1 MSDIIPGCRERTNF
15 ISMREKYGQNVVT
28 RLRKLLNMKIR
39 IAKYRSHLY
48 FNHRCKD
55 NKVLPFSLRFK
66 PPIRSK
72 KGYKLMVNAGFSF
85 LRLRINDCHQSIQ
98 RLRSDWQRLFG
109 ELSALIDCSEI
120 QWIEEFCRSEERKE
134 SFKQREKHDRKLLRL
149 IGKKPSDKSDTGL
162 KQRWIKNLSSKE
174 LSELE
179 RKGLQHGLKFAVVPN
194 RIPTAEIIASVEEG
208 IFQLDDDDKRLVRAE
223 VSSILRRAKLP
234 PKNMDSNVFKALL
247 ALRKDPERIILSADK
262 GNCVVVMDKIEYR
275 EKALSLLSDKNT
287 YTVLKSD
294 PTGKTQ
300 RDLNAKLL
308 LLKKSN
314 IISETTYKMLYSSD
328 GLSPRFYGLP
338 KIHKPEIPL
347 RPIVSFVN
355 SPTYG
360 VSSFLAKILSP
371 VVGNTENTVK
381 NSYHFAEFIRGKT
394 LNADEVLV
402 SFDVISLFTKI
413 PVDLAIKVARKRLRQ
428 DVTLSQRTSMPIED
442 IIDLLSFCLNTTYFV
457 FDGIYYQQV
466 FGTAMGS
473 PVSAVIA
480 NLVMEDVEQRA
491 LASAPVRL
499 SFWKRFVDDIIS
511 AVSRNDIDILLQHLN
526 SIEPSIQFTVERET
540 NGHLAFLDLNV
551 YRTIEGKL
559 ETAVYRKPTHTD
571 KYLSYNSHHPVSHKK
586 SVAKTLLQ
594 RAEHLPSNSD
604 SQANEREYVLNI
616 LRENN
621 YPKDFLKNCLNPS
634 ACRNQNN
641 SEGDT
646 SIKGYAVV
654 PYIQGVTEPIKR
666 ILSNCNI
673 KVALKPYL
681 TLGHIFAKPKDPIP
695 TNQKTHAVY
704 SIPCNDCE
712 KEYLGQSKRQF
723 GTRLKEHQ
731 KAVSTLN
738 KGKSALAEHVCDTK
752 HAIAWENSKII
763 TTNNRYGQRRCLEA
777 WHINMNQHALNRDDG
792 SYLPQEYLHLVG
804 K

>member
-1 MSDIIPGCRERTNF
+1 MKGIIVDITIDNSGSMEIETKTKPKEVILVNGDWKQPERFVLPEDT
-15 ISMREKYGQNVVT
+15 QVVT
-28 RLRKLLNMKIR
+28 IKAHKSGSVGGILASFSNGYVTDESWSCADSSSCDASTDDCPSLKWNNASTFGKNGSSPTPLGLQGRMIISSSAQWIWISSFSATSVWCKRTFGKFNWMCKFLVKVIIMELNSLHGCSLNRICIFMQKLL
-39 IAKYRSHLY
+39 L
-48 FNHRCKD
+48 
-55 NKVLPFSLRFK
+55 VLFCL
-66 PPIRSK
+66 IL
-72 KGYKLMVNAGFSF
+72 KGYKYSF
-85 LRLRINDCHQSIQ
+85 QCIAQKCMPDLLKHTST
-98 RLRSDWQRLFG
+98 L
-109 ELSALIDCSEI
+109 
-120 QWIEEFCRSEERKE
+120 KE
-134 SFKQREKHDRKLLRL
+134 VKLL
-149 IGKKPSDKSDTGL
+149 
-162 KQRWIKNLSSKE
+162 
-174 LSELE
+174 
-179 RKGLQHGLKFAVVPN
+179 
-194 RIPTAEIIASVEEG
+194 
-208 IFQLDDDDKRLVRAE
+208 
-223 VSSILRRAKLP
+223 
-234 PKNMDSNVFKALL
+234 
-247 ALRKDPERIILSADK
+247 
-262 GNCVVVMDKIEYR
+262 
-275 EKALSLLSDKNT
+275 
-287 YTVLKSD
+287 
-294 PTGKTQ
+294 
-300 RDLNAKLL
+300 
-308 LLKKSN
+308 
-314 IISETTYKMLYSSD
+314 
-328 GLSPRFYGLP
+328 
-338 KIHKPEIPL
+338 
-347 RPIVSFVN
+347 
-355 SPTYG
+355 
-360 VSSFLAKILSP
+360 
-371 VVGNTENTVK
+371 
-381 NSYHFAEFIRGKT
+381 RGKT

-540 NGHLAFLDLNV
+540 NGDLAFLDLNV

-559 ETAVYRKPTHTD
+559 ETAVHRKPTHTD

-654 PYIQGVTEPIKR
+654 PYIQGVTELIKR

>member
-28 RLRKLLNMKIR
+28 RLRKLINMKIR

-413 PVDLAIKVARKRLRQ
+413 PVDLAIRVARKRLRQ

>member
-28 RLRKLLNMKIR
+28 RLRKLINMKVR

-402 SFDVISLFTKI
+402 SFDVVSLFTRI

-540 NGHLAFLDLNV
+540 NGDLAFLDLNV

-646 SIKGYAVV
+646 SIKGYAVA

>member
-1 MSDIIPGCRERTNF
+1 M
-15 ISMREKYGQNVVT
+15 
-28 RLRKLLNMKIR
+28 
-39 IAKYRSHLY
+39 
-48 FNHRCKD
+48 
-55 NKVLPFSLRFK
+55 
-66 PPIRSK
+66 PIRAR
-72 KGYKLMVNAGFSF
+72 N
-85 LRLRINDCHQSIQ
+85 
-98 RLRSDWQRLFG
+98 
-109 ELSALIDCSEI
+109 
-120 QWIEEFCRSEERKE
+120 
-134 SFKQREKHDRKLLRL
+134 RL

-262 GNCVVVMDKIEYR
+262 DNCVVVMDKIEYR

-355 SPTYG
+355 SPT
-360 VSSFLAKILSP
+360 LAKILFP

-381 NSYHFAEFIRGKT
+381 NSYHFAEF
-394 LNADEVLV
+394 
-402 SFDVISLFTKI
+402 
-413 PVDLAIKVARKRLRQ
+413 
-428 DVTLSQRTSMPIED
+428 

-540 NGHLAFLDLNV
+540 NGDLAFLDLNV

-646 SIKGYAVV
+646 SIN
-654 PYIQGVTEPIKR
+654 PICTGLFCYQIPR
-666 ILSNCNI
+666 GCADRAHPSEIL
-673 KVALKPYL
+673 
-681 TLGHIFAKPKDPIP
+681 
-695 TNQKTHAVY
+695 
-704 SIPCNDCE
+704 
-712 KEYLGQSKRQF
+712 
-723 GTRLKEHQ
+723 
-731 KAVSTLN
+731 
-738 KGKSALAEHVCDTK
+738 
-752 HAIAWENSKII
+752 
-763 TTNNRYGQRRCLEA
+763 
-777 WHINMNQHALNRDDG
+777 
-792 SYLPQEYLHLVG
+792 
-804 K
+804 

>member
-28 RLRKLLNMKIR
+28 RLRKLINMKVR

-540 NGHLAFLDLNV
+540 NGDLAFLDLNV

-594 RAEHLPSNSD
+594 RAKHLPSNSD

-641 SEGDT
+641 SEGDI

-673 KVALKPYL
+673 KVTLKPYL

>member
-28 RLRKLLNMKIR
+28 RLRKLINMKIR

-294 PTGKTQ
+294 PTRKTQ

-499 SFWKRFVDDIIS
+499 SFWKRFVDDMIS

-666 ILSNCNI
+666 ILSNCNT

>member
-1 MSDIIPGCRERTNF
+1 
-15 ISMREKYGQNVVT
+15 
-28 RLRKLLNMKIR
+28 
-39 IAKYRSHLY
+39 
-48 FNHRCKD
+48 
-55 NKVLPFSLRFK
+55 
-66 PPIRSK
+66 
-72 KGYKLMVNAGFSF
+72 MVNAGFSF

-120 QWIEEFCRSEERKE
+120 QWSEEFCRSEERKE

-162 KQRWIKNLSSKE
+162 KQWWIKNLSSKE
-174 LSELE
+174 LSELG

-275 EKALSLLSDKNT
+275 EKALSLLIDKNT

-394 LNADEVLV
+394 LNAGEVLV

-480 NLVMEDVEQRA
+480 NLVMEDMSNKELLPLHRYA
-491 LASAPVRL
+491 
-499 SFWKRFVDDIIS
+499 FRFGS
-511 AVSRNDIDILLQHLN
+511 
-526 SIEPSIQFTVERET
+526 
-540 NGHLAFLDLNV
+540 
-551 YRTIEGKL
+551 
-559 ETAVYRKPTHTD
+559 
-571 KYLSYNSHHPVSHKK
+571 
-586 SVAKTLLQ
+586 
-594 RAEHLPSNSD
+594 
-604 SQANEREYVLNI
+604 
-616 LRENN
+616 
-621 YPKDFLKNCLNPS
+621 DFLMISYRRFP
-634 ACRNQNN
+634 
-641 SEGDT
+641 EMI
-646 SIKGYAVV
+646 SIFY
-654 PYIQGVTEPIKR
+654 
-666 ILSNCNI
+666 CNI
-673 KVALKPYL
+673 
-681 TLGHIFAKPKDPIP
+681 
-695 TNQKTHAVY
+695 
-704 SIPCNDCE
+704 
-712 KEYLGQSKRQF
+712 
-723 GTRLKEHQ
+723 
-731 KAVSTLN
+731 
-738 KGKSALAEHVCDTK
+738 
-752 HAIAWENSKII
+752 
-763 TTNNRYGQRRCLEA
+763 
-777 WHINMNQHALNRDDG
+777 
-792 SYLPQEYLHLVG
+792 
-804 K
+804 

>member
-28 RLRKLLNMKIR
+28 RLRKLINMKVR

-540 NGHLAFLDLNV
+540 NGDLAFLDLNV